1 MIRVKYL
8 FLTVLAALVFIGC
21 SKDDDA
27 LGSLGEISMSQ
38 TYVSIPSTGGSG
50 ITSIPFHPE
59 V

>member
-38 TYVSIPSTGGSG
+38 TYEIGRASCRERV
-50 ITSIPFHPE
+50 
-59 V
+59 